1 MNNRITTL
9 IPNRPT
15 TRKPHRLGKLNPE
28 ASLHA
33 ICAKLGHH
41 LLADLTPEQTNALA
55 DRTANMIA
63 YNHYGQH
70 RDMHATDNYPYM
82 GNAHAYWIDGDLH
95 NEPRRRYISD
105 DNKQAVIL
113 LDRTP
118 RVGRSTLGPHT
129 YGRIQANTDEDV
141 IVARLEVAVGAAV
154 LVDPDNWRDVRATTI
169 ENKKWV
175 GAAMRERMLAAARR
189 VWGEELNRE
198 LNAVW
203 AGEHSA
209 GVFEDK
215 KQCNGKH
222 REAAANSVF
231 AGMFRYVEIDDKV
244 DIDTFHALEREF
256 SARWGAGELPRISV
270 DNEIRFRK
278 TMRHRAGSGR
288 AIGLY
293 APGLRAL
300 AVDPRHPESLLH
312 EFAHAYDYEHAQL
325 SLSDG
330 FAQIVDEYRCVVDA
344 MSDVSDKDAEY
355 ASTPTEVFARLW
367 ELRAF
372 EAGEGGS
379 FIDVAARYRDPVLY
393 APLKPLLA
401 RFDAL
406 LAAEPE
412 MAKAA

>member
-1 MNNRITTL
+1 MY
-9 IPNRPT
+9 
-15 TRKPHRLGKLNPE
+15 
-28 ASLHA
+28 A
-33 ICAKLGHH
+33 
-41 LLADLTPEQTNALA
+41 
-55 DRTANMIA
+55 
-63 YNHYGQH
+63 
-70 RDMHATDNYPYM
+70 MHT
-82 GNAHAYWIDGDLH
+82 
-95 NEPRRRYISD
+95 

-118 RVGRSTLGPHT
+118 RVGRSTLGPHA
-129 YGRIQANTDEDV
+129 YGRIQAGTDEDV
-141 IVARLEVAVGAAV
+141 IVARLEVAVGAVV
-154 LVDPDNWRDVRATTI
+154 LTDPANCRDFRMIIV
-169 ENKKWV
+169 ENRKWV
-175 GAAMRERMLAAARR
+175 DAAMRERVLATARR

-215 KQCNGKH
+215 KHCAEKH

-231 AGMFRYVEIDDKV
+231 ARLFRYVEIDDKV

-256 SARWGAGELPRISV
+256 AALWDAGELPRISG

-293 APGLRAL
+293 APGLHAL

-312 EFAHAYDYEHAQL
+312 EFAHAYDYEHSQL

-367 ELRAF
+367 ELKSFA
-372 EAGEGGS
+372 AGEGGS
-379 FIDVAARYRDPVLY
+379 FVDVAARYRDPVLY
-393 APLKPLLA
+393 APLKPLLD

-406 LAAEPE
+406 LAAEPKL
-412 MAKAA
+412 AKAA